1 MVRWCGLGGNGSVF
15 VDGVQ
20 AFPFVFKAQLA
31 MPDMERQ
38 ASQRTVAVELA
49 EFTELMGQ
57 RVEHQFGG
65 DWCFSYVR
73 WNYLFRQQMHRAKG
87 LSLRRLGGGEDGE
100 VQLCGEVLKNAAC
113 EISAGLSGKYVGSD
127 GQMRP
132 VAGDLNKVAYVPG
145 LSSEALRL
153 LQEARHIMGK
163 LPGTTGVRTL
173 MRYRAKAMQV
183 AYGAPVFVTLSP
195 AEKHNYLMLRLAR
208 WGRKDPAL
216 AQDPSL
222 QKVAGRL
229 QPAPEDRSSWPVF
242 EERRQ
247 VLALKPAAAV
257 LGFRVHVLLLLRAV
271 FGIRTCL
278 FCPACQA
285 QTDAEAFCSDLQGNA
300 SELVGG
306 AFGRCAAA
314 FFSIESQ
321 KSSALHVHGHVVIEG
336 LQQVASLEEL
346 GRRIAEE
353 GQAAVEAFLRFK
365 KHVCMQEHAVPS
377 RWDESERARVEE
389 AWPDYSER
397 EDLLLLPQFFGDAVD
412 EWGLTGEEMLSEG
425 ELWKQ
430 KYREDVQQVQMTR
443 QHHIHPK
450 DKKGERQPLAGCR
463 KSENK
468 SQCRAGYPMESQLTQ
483 EGMVVCPGVAK
494 RFGLALSGRRNS
506 LGSLFGP
513 RGCAWLNGSHP
524 ALLAAGR
531 HNSDVQ
537 LSCRLPLCR
546 QSHWSRC
553 TEDCV
558 EKVGA
563 AELQRIAQAAMAAQ
577 IGYSTDYCTKR
588 QAGGLYECREFARG
602 HAAMS
607 RKIVG
612 EKSMSQVS
620 RRHAQRIVAD
630 CFIRGIVRGAVET
643 ENLNMHAV
651 ATQRDPCAAE
661 CMQTFRTALLPG
673 AALLEVIERMSE
685 GKSVRGMKGNLQVVQ
700 GEVVLRD
707 LALLYGLRGSEVA
720 VVYLSPY
727 EFVRYWEVKL
737 SAVVD
742 KEPGRW
748 RRVVRFPET
757 AQFPELS
764 KILGCVSV
772 SCLCVCLGFRAPAS
786 KIPENEEGSG
796 QVGGAFGRG

>member
-1 MVRWCGLGGNGSVF
+1 
-15 VDGVQ
+15 
-20 AFPFVFKAQLA
+20 

-38 ASQRTVAVELA
+38 PRRRAVAVELA

-73 WNYLFRQQMHRAKG
+73 WNYWFGQQLHRARG
-87 LSLRRLGGGEDGE
+87 LSLRRIGGGEDGE
-100 VQLCGEVLKNAAC
+100 GELRGEVLKNAAC
-113 EISAGLSGKYVGSD
+113 EISAGLSGKYLGSD

-132 VAGDLNKVAYVPG
+132 VGGDLNKVAYVPG
-145 LSSEALRL
+145 LSQEALRL

-163 LPGTTGVRTL
+163 LPGTSGVRTL
-173 MRYRAKAMQV
+173 ARYRAKAMQV

-208 WGRKDPAL
+208 WRRTDPAVV
-216 AQDPSL
+216 QDPSL

-229 QPAPEDRSSWPVF
+229 QPGPEDRSAWPDF

-278 FCPACQA
+278 FCPACQS
-285 QTDAEAFCSDLQGNA
+285 QKDAESFCSDLEGNA

-336 LQQVASLEEL
+336 LQQVATLEEL
-346 GRRIAEE
+346 GQRIVAEGE
-353 GQAAVEAFLRFK
+353 AVVEAFLRFK
-365 KHVCMQEHAVPS
+365 QHVCMQEHAMPS
-377 RWDESERARVEE
+377 RWDEGERARVEE

-397 EDLLLLPQFFGDAVD
+397 EDLLLLPQFFGDAVE
-412 EWGLTGEEMLSEG
+412 EWGLTEEEMVSEG
-425 ELWKQ
+425 EVWKQ
-430 KYREDVQQVQMTR
+430 KYRGDVQEVQMTR

-468 SQCRAGYPMESQLTQ
+468 SQCRAGYPMDSQVTS
-483 EGMVVCPGVAK
+483 EGMVVCPGVAEK
-494 RFGLALSGRRNS
+494 FGLALTGRRNS

-513 RGCAWLNGSHP
+513 RSCPWLNGSHP

-537 LSCRLPLCR
+537 LSCRLPLCK
-546 QSHWSRC
+546 QSHWSLC
-553 TEDCV
+553 SKQCV
-558 EKVGA
+558 EQVGA

-588 QAGGLYECREFARG
+588 QAGSLYECREFARG

-607 RKIVG
+607 RKIAG
-612 EKSMSQVS
+612 EKSIPQVS

-630 CFIRGIVRGAVET
+630 CFVRGIVRGAVET

-651 ATQRDPCAAE
+651 ATQWDPCAAE
-661 CMQTFRTALLPG
+661 CMQTFRTAVLPG
-673 AALLEVIERMSE
+673 AALLEVIERASE
-685 GKSVRGMKGNLQVVQ
+685 GKSLRGMKGNLQVVQ

-720 VVYLSPY
+720 VAYLSPY

-737 SAVVD
+737 VAVVGQ
-742 KEPGRW
+742 EPGRW
-748 RRVVRFPET
+748 RRVVRFPESVE
-757 AQFPELS
+757 FPELS
-764 KILGCVSV
+764 RMLGCIEGIAI
-772 SCLCVCLGFRAPAS
+772 LVCIGACFRAYALRQVPRTVRGFAGL
-786 KIPENEEGSG
+786 PGAEHMAVGCTPCSG
-796 QVGGAFGRG
+796 VKKRLWNP